1 MQLDGC
7 FCELLESVQRVVFRE
22 LALIDEPCDADGE
35 LAYVGCC
42 RSCRCCK
49 LIGLCMCLQG
59 NCRCFLNRTICS
71 WQRPC
76 HMVCNV

>member
-1 MQLDGC
+1 
-7 FCELLESVQRVVFRE
+7 
-22 LALIDEPCDADGE
+22 
-35 LAYVGCC
+35 
-42 RSCRCCK
+42 
-49 LIGLCMCLQG
+49 LCMCLQG